1 MIRIGFFGTPHL
13 SARVLQD
20 FLNHPEFEVV
30 FVVTGED
37 KPIGR
42 HQIITPNEVKTLA
55 QQKDIPILQPARI
68 RENTVFFDEIRKY
81 NADYFIVVAF
91 GKILPQELL
100 EIPRKYPINVHGSLL
115 PKYRGASPI
124 QVALISGETET
135 GVTIMVMNE
144 KMDEGD
150 IIDMKKIIISE
161 DETTSTLF
169 EKFAEVSGDFAAETL
184 LKFDKGEFTPQVQD
198 VNKATYCKKITK
210 EEGLLDFTK
219 SAKELYH
226 LYQGFTPWPGV
237 YTTFKGK
244 KLIIEKCFYK
254 DSGEGTQIPGTVVQ
268 ADDKI
273 ISIICGK
280 GTLTLS
286 QVKLEGKKSQSIQEF
301 LNGQREFIGNIL
313 PSFII

>member
-1 MIRIGFFGTPHL
+1 M
-13 SARVLQD
+13 
-20 FLNHPEFEVV
+20 
-30 FVVTGED
+30 VTGED

-184 LKFDKGEFTPQVQD
+184 LKFDK
-198 VNKATYCKKITK
+198 
-210 EEGLLDFTK
+210 
-219 SAKELYH
+219 
-226 LYQGFTPWPGV
+226 
-237 YTTFKGK
+237 
-244 KLIIEKCFYK
+244 
-254 DSGEGTQIPGTVVQ
+254 
-268 ADDKI
+268 
-273 ISIICGK
+273 
-280 GTLTLS
+280 
-286 QVKLEGKKSQSIQEF
+286 
-301 LNGQREFIGNIL
+301 
-313 PSFII
+313 